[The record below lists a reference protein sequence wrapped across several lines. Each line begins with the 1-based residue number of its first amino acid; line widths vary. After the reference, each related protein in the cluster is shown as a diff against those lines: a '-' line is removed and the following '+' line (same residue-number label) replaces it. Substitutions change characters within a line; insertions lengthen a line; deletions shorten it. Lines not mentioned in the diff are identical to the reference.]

1 MCETTAGLR
10 SGLLRSLLVVAVL
23 SVAPAATAA
32 EPPAQEPA
40 GQPEEA
46 PAEEPEEPP
55 DGEPPTTAPLADL
68 VRRVPGLREVPTR
81 VAPPEEAEAE
91 ALPGE
96 PGGPPGP
103 LALDLE
109 RAVELALERNPGL
122 RAVEERI
129 DEVTAGVEEAR
140 ADAFPQLA
148 LTSGWSRSR
157 NPAFLNN
164 PDFEEIVEQFPGGDF
179 EPSEQELYSVAAEVT
194 QPLYTFGK
202 IEAAVE
208 LARLAGG
215 VAEAQ
220 IEAARLE
227 TALAAAEAYYEL
239 VAAERAVEAVEAQQR
254 ARREALEVVEARY
267 EIGEATRL
275 ELLRARSSLAELGPE
290 LAGRRGDAEV
300 AESRL
305 RVTLG
310 LAPGTELDPREA
322 SGPELAAPPGLSALV
337 ARARSQ
343 RPELV
348 DLALQRDTLEK
359 RQEIV
364 QAEGKPQIELT
375 GSYGREVRLPENVT
389 DPLFADWLVAVG
401 MRWELFD
408 GGRRRGEVA
417 RLESERQQLGWELR
431 DLESRIALDIETA
444 LARYRA
450 ARARLESARLSAE
463 TAREAS
469 RVAAETYREGVTLQ
483 ADLLDAQQREV
494 EAEIQRIDAAAR
506 ARIEAFRLARA
517 VGEYPTGTGWA
528 ATPPDEPE
536 SP

>member
-1 MCETTAGLR
+1 MPDLTAGFR
-10 SGLLRSLLVVAVL
+10 SGLARWLLLACVAAAALPV
-23 SVAPAATAA
+23 PAA
-32 EPPAQEPA
+32 EEPA
-40 GQPEEA
+40 GPGA
-46 PAEEPEEPP
+46 
-55 DGEPPTTAPLADL
+55 LL
-68 VRRVPGLREVPTR
+68 RRVPGLREVPTR
-81 VAPPEEAEAE
+81 VAPPEETDLPT
-91 ALPGE
+91 LPGE
-96 PGGPPGP
+96 PDGPPGP
-103 LALDLE
+103 LALDLD
-109 RAVELALERNPGL
+109 RTVELALERNPAL

-129 DEVTAGVEEAR
+129 DEVAAGVEEAR
-140 ADAFPQLA
+140 ADAFPQIA
-148 LTSGWSRSR
+148 LTGGWSRSR

-202 IEAAVE
+202 IQAAVE

-220 IEAARLE
+220 IQAARLE
-227 TALAAAEAYYEL
+227 TALAAAEAYFDL
-239 VAAERAVEAVEAQQR
+239 VAAERSVEVVEAQER

-267 EIGEATRL
+267 DIGEATRL

-290 LAGRRGDAEV
+290 LADRRGDVEV

-310 LAPGTELDPREA
+310 LAPGTAVAPREA
-322 SGPELAAPPGLSALV
+322 GAPEPAPARGRSDLV
-337 ARARSQ
+337 ARARST
-343 RPELV
+343 RPELA
-348 DLALQRDTLEK
+348 DLTLQRETLEK
-359 RQEIV
+359 RQEIIR
-364 QAEGKPQIELT
+364 AEGKPQVELT
-375 GSYGREVRLPENVT
+375 GRYGREVRLPENVT

-401 MRWELFD
+401 FRWELFD
-408 GGRRRGEVA
+408 GGRRRGESA
-417 RLESERQQLGWELR
+417 QLESQRQQLGWELR
-431 DLESRIALDIETA
+431 DLESRIVLDIETA

-494 EAEIQRIDAAAR
+494 EAEIQLVDAAAR
-506 ARIEAFRLARA
+506 ARIEAARLARS
-517 VGEYPTGTGWA
+517 VGEYPTGTGWTA
-528 ATPPDEPE
+528 AQPDVPE